1 MEREHDQVTR
11 MWMPYDAGF
20 LAWQPYLRNTGSLAL
35 RRNDG
40 YGASTFARL
49 WIDK

>member
-1 MEREHDQVTR
+1 MTPASSSGSRIC
-11 MWMPYDAGF
+11 
-20 LAWQPYLRNTGSLAL
+20 RNTGSLAL

-40 YGASTFARL
+40 YGASTLARL